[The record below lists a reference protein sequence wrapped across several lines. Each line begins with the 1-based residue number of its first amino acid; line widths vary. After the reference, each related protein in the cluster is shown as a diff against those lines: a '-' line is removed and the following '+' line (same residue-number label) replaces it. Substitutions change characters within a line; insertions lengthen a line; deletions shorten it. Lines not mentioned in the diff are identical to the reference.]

1 MYKHFS
7 SLDQLG
13 DFNATLN
20 SVFESEL
27 LEMCST
33 FDLVISDY
41 GTFGRTSGQFT
52 HVSDAHGTTS
62 WLDHVICSSDMQN
75 NVVSIEILDKS
86 PSSDHLA
93 LAVTFDIMCKPVT
106 IDKHTCHSDK
116 VRFVWDNA
124 TDTDVAHYKRLTAEN
139 FIKLKISDVI
149 HCSNINCDS
158 IEHHNQIDELYM
170 KMCSIMMQCSSSS
183 IPTSK
188 VKTSGDYVVPGFN
201 EYAKELHKEARS
213 CFIEWKSLG
222 KPRAG
227 LCYTDMCQSR
237 LRFKSVLKHCQRNE
251 DSLRANALAKS
262 YMQKDSYSFWKDI
275 KHIDNAKI
283 PLASKIND
291 CVGDTDICKMWQDH
305 YESLLNSVKSL
316 EHKTSVT
323 STISS
328 IENESI
334 EIRPLDI
341 VNALK
346 SVNKGKAC
354 GVDGLAAEHFIYA
367 DERIHVILSI
377 LFNCFIS
384 HGYLPSEFMKT
395 AIVPIIKNKT
405 GDTSDKN
412 NYRPIALVTACSKIF
427 ELCILSII
435 ENYICT
441 HDHQFGFKKQH
452 STDMCIYTVK
462 SVIMYYTR
470 QNSPVYTCFLDASK
484 AFDRISHWTLFK
496 KLIACNTPLLIVRI
510 LMFWYQRQSIC
521 VKWGKRTSEYFSIIN
536 GVRQGGVL
544 SPQLFAIYMN
554 DLSVCLTQCKAGC
567 HLNETVTNH
576 VMYADDICLMA
587 PSAMAL
593 QKMLNLCYEF
603 SLSNDII
610 FNPIKSQCMVF
621 KPNRFKLYCPAV
633 YLNGNIIDYVEKT
646 KYLGYMFTNDKQ
658 DDVEMLR
665 QLRLLYM
672 RSNKIIRMFYFCTI
686 DVKLELFRSFCTSFY
701 CCYLWTGY
709 KKSTFNRLRVA
720 FNNAYRRI
728 LDLPWRCS
736 ASGMYA
742 TYGIYNLEAIIR
754 KQTFGFI
761 GRLRK
766 SCNTIVQTLE
776 NAWIIRIQLW
786 HTWFEVLYTNR

>member
-1 MYKHFS
+1 MGILIRKSYRKHAEFHNFNDS
-7 SLDQLG
+7 RIVGITLFIDNLQYDFISVYMPYQCDENYDLYMQCISKLSTLLEESCTNNIVILG

-27 LEMCST
+27 LKMCST

-52 HVSDAHGTTS
+52 HISDAHGTTS
-62 WLDHVICSSDMQN
+62 WLDHVICCSDMQN
-75 NVVSIEILDKS
+75 NVVSIEILEKS

-93 LAVTFDIMCKPVT
+93 LSVTFDIMCKPVT

-124 TDTDVAHYKRLTAEN
+124 TDTDVAHYKKLTAEN
-139 FIKLKISDVI
+139 FSKLKISDVI
-149 HCSNINCDS
+149 HCNNINCDS

-170 KMCSIMMQCSSSS
+170 KMCSIMMQCSSSR

-213 CFIEWKSLG
+213 CFIAWKSLG

-237 LRFKSVLKHCQRNE
+237 LRFKSILKHCQRNE

-305 YESLLNSVKSL
+305 YQSLLNSVKNL

-323 STISS
+323 SKLSF

-341 VNALK
+341 VNA
-346 SVNKGKAC
+346 
-354 GVDGLAAEHFIYA
+354 
-367 DERIHVILSI
+367 
-377 LFNCFIS
+377 
-384 HGYLPSEFMKT
+384 
-395 AIVPIIKNKT
+395 PIIKNKT

-452 STDMCIYTVK
+452 ATDMCIYTVK
-462 SVIMYYTR
+462 GVIKYYTR

-496 KLIACNTPLLIVRI
+496 KLIACNTPVLIVRI

-536 GVRQGGVL
+536 GVRQGSVL

-587 PSAMAL
+587 PSAIAL

-701 CCYLWTGY
+701 CSYLWTGY
-709 KKSTFNRLRVA
+709 KKSTFNRLRVV
-720 FNNAYRRI
+720 I
-728 LDLPWRCS
+728 S
-736 ASGMYA
+736 S
-742 TYGIYNLEAIIR
+742 
-754 KQTFGFI
+754 
-761 GRLRK
+761 K
-766 SCNTIVQTLE
+766 SMC
-776 NAWIIRIQLW
+776 
-786 HTWFEVLYTNR
+786 HTSMT